1 LKQGNRNA
9 RGKIHP
15 VSGQSGSSRAD
26 SGRRLAP
33 HAARPRPG
41 GGGGGDGWIERE
53 RSIDGDGTVS
63 EDEGIVIE
71 IKVDLKVVT
80 ERVRAMTGIRGQ
92 ESAHAAFV
100 RVLKGPDTEVFV

>member
-1 LKQGNRNA
+1 MKQGNRNA

-71 IKVDLKVVT
+71 IKVLT